1 MQDRGMDFGNMK
13 KLNYKGYYIKL
24 NINDD
29 ADVIQ
34 RLDEQKN
41 RQGYI
46 RELIRTDIALDVF
59 REGVENGSIR
69 IEKSEKDDKV

>member
-1 MQDRGMDFGNMK
+1 MK

-29 ADVIQ
+29 ADVIE
-34 RLDEQKN
+34 RLDKQKN

-46 RELIRTDIALDVF
+46 KELIRTDIALDVF
-59 REGVENGSIR
+59 REGVENGNIKV
-69 IEKSEKDDKV
+69 EKGTG

>member
-1 MQDRGMDFGNMK
+1 MK

-29 ADVIQ
+29 ADIIE
-34 RLDEQKN
+34 RLDTKKN

-46 RELIRTDIALDVF
+46 KELIRTDMALDVF
-59 REGVENGSIR
+59 REGVENGAIK
-69 IEKSEKDDKV
+69 IERAKANEV

>member
-1 MQDRGMDFGNMK
+1 MK

-29 ADVIQ
+29 ADIIE
-34 RLDEQKN
+34 RLDKQKN

-46 RELIRTDIALDVF
+46 KELIRTDIALDVF
-59 REGVENGSIR
+59 REGVENGAIK
-69 IEKSEKDDKV
+69 IAKSDNNQDI

>member
-1 MQDRGMDFGNMK
+1 MK

-29 ADVIQ
+29 ADIIE
-34 RLDEQKN
+34 RLDTQKN

-46 RELIRTDIALDVF
+46 KELIRTDMALDVF
-59 REGVENGSIR
+59 REGVENGAIK
-69 IEKSEKDDKV
+69 IERTKADKV

>member
-1 MQDRGMDFGNMK
+1 MQDRGMDFVNMK

>member
-1 MQDRGMDFGNMK
+1 MK

-29 ADVIQ
+29 ADIIE
-34 RLDEQKN
+34 RLDHQKN

-59 REGVENGSIR
+59 RELIRTDIALDVFREGVENGTIK
-69 IEKSEKDDKV
+69 IE

>member
-1 MQDRGMDFGNMK
+1 MKNVEIIKEMK

-24 NINDD
+24 NVNDD
-29 ADVIQ
+29 ADIIE
-34 RLDEQKN
+34 RLDHQKN

-59 REGVENGSIR
+59 REGVENGTIK
-69 IEKSEKDDKV
+69 IEEHKV

>member
-1 MQDRGMDFGNMK
+1 MK
-13 KLNYKGYYIKL
+13 KMNYKGYYIKL

-29 ADVIQ
+29 ADIIE
-34 RLDEQKN
+34 RLDHQKN

-59 REGVENGSIR
+59 REGVENGTIK
-69 IEKSEKDDKV
+69 IEEHKV

>member
-1 MQDRGMDFGNMK
+1 MK

-29 ADVIQ
+29 ADIIE
-34 RLDEQKN
+34 RLDKQKN

-46 RELIRTDIALDVF
+46 KELIRTDIALDIF
-59 REGVENGSIR
+59 REGVENGSV
-69 IEKSEKDDKV
+69 KVKKGTS

>member
-1 MQDRGMDFGNMK
+1 MK

-69 IEKSEKDDKV
+69 IEKSEKDNEV

>member
-1 MQDRGMDFGNMK
+1 MK

-24 NINDD
+24 NISDD
-29 ADVIQ
+29 ADIIQ

-46 RELIRTDIALDVF
+46 KELIRTDIALDIF
-59 REGVENGSIR
+59 RNGVENGTIK
-69 IEKSEKDDKV
+69 IETGTD